1 MVFALC
7 LGIIVC
13 LPSVFV
19 GITKPRKAAVGKW
32 EYIKMDPYPIFP
44 SRHEV
49 CIKPM
54 RIKRRAGHRTSVFP
68 HEFPHG
74 RDKSEYKIAGA
85 APPYTYAGNE
95 PPPIRSV
102 AVMVSEKIANLS
114 SGNAI

>member
-19 GITKPRKAAVGKW
+19 GITKPRKAAAGKW

-44 SRHEV
+44 SRHEA

-54 RIKRRAGHRTSVFP
+54 RGNYIAGHNV
-68 HEFPHG
+68 HM
-74 RDKSEYKIAGA
+74 
-85 APPYTYAGNE
+85 YAYGIPAWAE
-95 PPPIRSV
+95 QIR
-102 AVMVSEKIANLS
+102 I
-114 SGNAI
+114 